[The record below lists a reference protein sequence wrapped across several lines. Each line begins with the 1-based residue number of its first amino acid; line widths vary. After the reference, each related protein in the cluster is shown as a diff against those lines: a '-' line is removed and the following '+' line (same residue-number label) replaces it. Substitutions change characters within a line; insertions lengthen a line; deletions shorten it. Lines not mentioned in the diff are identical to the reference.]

1 MKKTKSVVIF
11 FGPPGSGK
19 GTQSDMLGEH
29 LRLPVISP
37 GELLRHEREKK
48 TVIGLAAEERMAN
61 GKLLP
66 DSLVEEVLLKRL
78 AKKDTAKGFVLDG
91 FPRRLPQL
99 RKLAKMLKELGVDDE
114 SITAVYVRVRD
125 AQVKK
130 RISGRR
136 VCDCGAAYHL
146 VHNPSKKVGVCDL
159 CGRKLQ
165 IRQDDK
171 PQIIKDRLKTFHEL
185 NIPMLDYFR
194 KRGRLFTVDGEEPI
208 DDVHENIKA
217 IIDNKL

>member
-1 MKKTKSVVIF
+1 MKKNKQVVIF

-48 TVIGLAAEERMAN
+48 TAIGLAAEDRMAK

-66 DSLVEEVLLKRL
+66 DSMVEEVLAKRL
-78 AKKDTAKGFVLDG
+78 SKRDTAKGFVLDG

-99 RKLAKMLKELGVDDE
+99 RKLVKILESLDVDGE
-114 SITAVYVRVRD
+114 SVTAIYVRVRD
-125 AQVKK
+125 TEVRK

-146 VHNPSKKVGVCDL
+146 VHNPPHKAGRCDL
-159 CGRKLQ
+159 CGSKLQ

-171 PQIIKDRLKTFHEL
+171 PQIIRDRLETFHEL
-185 NIPMLDYFR
+185 NAPMLEYFR

-208 DDVHENIKA
+208 DEVHENIKA